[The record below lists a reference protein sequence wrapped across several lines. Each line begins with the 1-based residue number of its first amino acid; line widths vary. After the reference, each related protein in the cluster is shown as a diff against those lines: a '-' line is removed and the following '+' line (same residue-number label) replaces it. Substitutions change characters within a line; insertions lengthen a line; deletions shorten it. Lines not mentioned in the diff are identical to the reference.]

1 MELVN
6 ILRNRNIKVIEIPQ
20 WGAFLRKQW
29 EDNFANHISSNEKKD
44 IFLNDTCGFLWHLF
58 SYEKRTCLQGEEAN
72 KAFINMP
79 KNSCYVFNQTTDD
92 ALILEAPFSIS
103 VDDLMEESDI
113 YIVDKEFNW
122 TYVKTHE
129 TGYLGP
135 YFSLRDER
143 V

>member
-6 ILRNRNIKVIEIPQ
+6 ILQNKKIKVIEIPQ

-29 EDNFANHISSNEKKD
+29 EDNFANHISPNEKKN
-44 IFLNDTCGFLWHLF
+44 IFLNDSCGYLWHLF

-72 KAFINMP
+72 KAFNSMP
-79 KNSCYVFNQTTDD
+79 KNYCYVFYQRTND
-92 ALILEAPFSIS
+92 ALILEGAFSFS

-113 YIVDKEFNW
+113 YVVDKEFNW
-122 TYVKTHE
+122 TYIKTHE